1 MDLGLN
7 GKVALV
13 TGGSSGI
20 GRSCAIELAREG
32 ASVCFVGRDRARLD
46 ETQQMIEAVGG
57 TGFAVEADL
66 STESGCRQAFDAC
79 MAHFGTVDVL
89 VNNAGS
95 TQRAQVLDMP
105 VEVLQSGIEL
115 KLYAAVRLSQLVIPV
130 MREKRW
136 GRIVNVSGAAGT
148 SPTPDSMA
156 ASLTN
161 VGMLNLSRAL
171 TDEVAHDN
179 ILINSVCPGATTT
192 PRSERRFRAVAER
205 EGITYEQALANA
217 SSHLPAQRFCE
228 SDEVAKV
235 VCFLASEPCSYVQ
248 ASAIYMDGGA
258 RRSTP

>member
-1 MDLGLN
+1 MDLGLQ

-32 ASVCFVGRDRARLD
+32 ASVCFVGRDEARLA
-46 ETQQMIEAVGG
+46 ETQGMIEAAGG
-57 TGFAVEADL
+57 TGYAVAADL
-66 STESGCRQAFDAC
+66 STEGGCREAFDAC
-79 MAHFGTVDVL
+79 MQRFGTIDVL

-95 TQRAQVLDMP
+95 TQRAMVLEMP
-105 VEVLQSGIEL
+105 VDVLQSGIEL
-115 KLYAAVRLSQLVIPV
+115 KLYAALRLSQMVIPV
-130 MREKRW
+130 MRQKRW

-171 TDEVAHDN
+171 TDEVAMDN
-179 ILINSVCPGATTT
+179 ILINSVCPGATMT
-192 PRSERRFRAVAER
+192 PRAERRYRAVAER
-205 EGITYEQALANA
+205 EGKPYEQVLTEAAA
-217 SSHLPAQRFCE
+217 ALPARRFCE
-228 SDEVAKV
+228 ADEVARV

-248 ASAIYMDGGA
+248 ASALYMDGGA